1 MWALRQSHDCV
12 VLLVLQISGF
22 KKVKGAKSDCYVL
35 TSSRQM
41 GQRWSLSALRHSLKV
56 ALGNEL
62 IMWSGV
68 CRGRTSPMVAARD
81 NRFS

>member
-1 MWALRQSHDCV
+1 MRALRQSHDLV
-12 VLLVLQISGF
+12 VLLVLQMSGE
-22 KKVKGAKSDCYVL
+22 KVEGAKDDCYVL
-35 TSSRQM
+35 TSSRQI

-56 ALGNEL
+56 ALGSEL